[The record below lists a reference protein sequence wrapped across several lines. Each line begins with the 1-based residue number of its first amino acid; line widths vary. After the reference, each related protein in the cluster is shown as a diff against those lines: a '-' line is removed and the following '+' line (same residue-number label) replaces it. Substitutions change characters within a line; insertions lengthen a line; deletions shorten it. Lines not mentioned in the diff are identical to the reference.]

1 MRRRGRVLLAALAA
15 AVLAGCGSAGGSAG
29 GGRAPAHRAAPTARA
44 APGAGR
50 PPVTLGAK
58 NFTEEFILGQLYAQA
73 LEAAGYRV
81 TLVSDIG
88 ATEVVDR
95 DLRRGRIDGYPEYT
109 GTILSSLARDTRRP
123 ASADEAYDWARMF
136 EARRGM
142 TLLDTTPAQDSDV
155 LAALPAYARAHHLHS
170 LADLRRLGTQARLGA
185 APEFRTRFNG
195 LVGLRALY
203 GVDRLR
209 VEPLAIGELYPALD
223 SGRVQLAAVFT
234 TDGQLRQGDYVLLAD
249 PKDVFGFQNV
259 TYVVRQ
265 TVLAAE
271 GPAFA
276 QTINAVSAKLS
287 TQALRVMNAAVA
299 LGGQSPTLVAR
310 QFLRANGLA

>member
-1 MRRRGRVLLAALAA
+1 VRRELRRRWVLLAALAPL
-15 AVLAGCGSAGGSAG
+15 LAGCGSGGATATPPS
-29 GGRAPAHRAAPTARA
+29 RPAATTARVG
-44 APGAGR
+44 PGTGR

-73 LEAAGYRV
+73 LQAVGYRV
-81 TLVSDIG
+81 TLVNDIG

-95 DLRRGRIDGYPEYT
+95 ELRRGRIDGYPEYT

-123 ASADEAYDWARMF
+123 ATADEAYDWAQEF

-155 LAALPAYARAHHLHS
+155 LAALPAYARAHHLRS
-170 LADLRRLGTQARLGA
+170 LSDLRRLGPSARLGA

-223 SGRVQLAAVFT
+223 SGRVQLAAVFS

-265 TVLAAE
+265 AVLAAE

-276 QTINAVSAKLS
+276 RTINAVSAKLS